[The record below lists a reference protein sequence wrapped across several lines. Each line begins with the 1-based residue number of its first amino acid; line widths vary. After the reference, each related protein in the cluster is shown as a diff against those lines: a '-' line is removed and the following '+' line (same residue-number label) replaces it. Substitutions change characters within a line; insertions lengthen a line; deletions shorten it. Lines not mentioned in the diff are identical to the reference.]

1 MGRRGGF
8 FRLFF
13 TSALLFFAPLG
24 WVRIRAFPA
33 DFQGVMDNRDVTRVS
48 RVSGNMHNH
57 KISHGWLAEASA
69 VVTLLSGIVLTYVSF
84 FLSAEGEV
92 ADSVLYYMAQ
102 CFVYAGSIFGVS
114 VYMRRSM
121 ADIRRKLGVKE

>member
-1 MGRRGGF
+1 
-8 FRLFF
+8 
-13 TSALLFFAPLG
+13 
-24 WVRIRAFPA
+24 
-33 DFQGVMDNRDVTRVS
+33 
-48 RVSGNMHNH
+48 MHNH
-57 KISHGWLAEASA
+57 KISHGWLEEASA